1 MSLDQ
6 RQKDIECWLSPPDP
20 STNYNKALQQRQEG
34 TGLWFLQSNVY
45 AQWKMQQN
53 STLWIH
59 GIPGCG
65 KTILSS
71 TLIEDLATTLPTSAV
86 LYFYFDFSDLHKQT
100 LDNMI
105 RSLSS
110 QLYRKSE
117 DTLRLVGSLYSSCED
132 GRRQPSCESLCQVFL
147 KMLDSM
153 DNIHIVL
160 DALDGDLIGPKQ
172 RNIHLLVTSRPEQD
186 IQSKL
191 KDIVDAENVVRI
203 DSASVTGDIN
213 AYIHSKVRK
222 SNGLRRWR
230 QQPDIQDEIEEALKQ
245 KANGM

>member
-1 MSLDQ
+1 
-6 RQKDIECWLSPPDP
+6 
-20 STNYNKALQQRQEG
+20 
-34 TGLWFLQSNVY
+34 
-45 AQWKMQQN
+45 
-53 STLWIH
+53 
-59 GIPGCG
+59 
-65 KTILSS
+65 
-71 TLIEDLATTLPTSAV
+71 
-86 LYFYFDFSDLHKQT
+86 
-100 LDNMI
+100 
-105 RSLSS
+105 
-110 QLYRKSE
+110 
-117 DTLRLVGSLYSSCED
+117 
-132 GRRQPSCESLCQVFL
+132 
-147 KMLDSM
+147 MLDSM

-160 DALDGDLIGPKQ
+160 DALDECRTRTGSHTEGLLSWMGDLIGPKQ